1 VINWI
6 DSQRE
11 EVCQSYACS
20 ADALGLPASK
30 KLIDVA
36 ASGEPHKADL
46 RKQPLLAEF
55 GCTRPVS
62 CSASGRERH
71 ATGRA
76 MEHRQTTLSMLKA
89 ATEKALLSAV

>member
-1 VINWI
+1 MINWI

-46 RKQPLLAEF
+46 RKQPLLAYFVEKPVREVARA
-55 GCTRPVS
+55 TLRRPTSQIDPGSTILTSPRV
-62 CSASGRERH
+62 E
-71 ATGRA
+71 
-76 MEHRQTTLSMLKA
+76 
-89 ATEKALLSAV
+89 